1 MSKVVEEFVRRIKC
15 IDNIREFDK
24 ILVELN
30 QRLAEGEYPEE
41 FCQEIRQKQKYMKNR
56 FSDEANK
63 EKMLAAKE
71 NILESLCD
79 FLNRENKSSDN
90 KYLMRY
96 LHDFYMFME
105 ALHERELDR
114 RATMIKDNLQQI
126 KIENEYDLQHL
137 LYAVLKPLY
146 PDIRKEVAE
155 DSGVGMIR
163 SDLKIPCLNSVVEA
177 KCTREKM
184 SLKKLTEEIEA
195 DMVHYSEE
203 HIVFFVY
210 DKAKI
215 IKDKQS
221 YENYFNRI
229 FDGKDI
235 KIVIQQPIKL

>member
-146 PDIRKEVAE
+146 PDIRKEIAE